1 MALTKVTGQVINTT
15 TDLVVGVTTVGGGIS
30 ATDAY
35 FSGITTLPNTE
46 DSTSTSTGSL
56 IVSGGVG
63 IAKNLS
69 IGGSVSIGGT
79 LTYEDVTNIDSVGL
93 ITARNGVSVTGGN
106 VSVTGGHV
114 HLNDS
119 KILKLGT
126 DTDAQIVHT
135 GAYGSINVSTG
146 YFVNDIAGD
155 WYVRNTAGTE
165 NRIIAKNNGVVEL
178 YNDGEKKVT
187 TSSSGLEIYGTDGGA
202 ATLDLRSD
210 EGTHDADKFRF
221 HVDDGGPLY
230 IRNYTSGS
238 WETNILCAGNGDVE
252 LYYDNAK
259 RLSTTSTGVDV
270 QTPGAATYF
279 RVLGGEGGDAI
290 LRLHADE
297 GDDGPDVWS
306 IFASQSDGKLKIQ
319 NGASGSWE
327 DSINCLGDGA
337 VELFYDNTKRFET
350 NSTGAK
356 FIGNLYADDNSELRL
371 GDSGDL
377 QLFHNSTSGEGRIYN
392 SNAAGL
398 ILISNLIKLKN
409 QANNETMLQATNGGA
424 VELYY
429 DNTLRVSTASAGLN
443 VNLTST
449 DSSGT
454 PDKYLNLYNDNDGAN
469 NMAGLRFAAASAANT
484 DHWIY
489 QKKHGAGNGTDLI
502 VAHGSTERIRF
513 VEGGGFTFNGDT
525 AAANAIDDYEEGTF
539 TPAVTSGLAGGS
551 IAYNSRSG
559 RYTKIGNVVTF
570 TLHMNIASCSLD
582 SGALKFGGLPKT
594 VVDNG
599 HIVGGCYLTM
609 SNGNMGSD
617 KTYRPVY
624 NSTDIEVIT
633 AAGDAFAANS
643 STLNAGNRA
652 FSIHGSYYAA

>member
-202 ATLDLRSD
+202 VTLD
-210 EGTHDADKFRF
+210 
-221 HVDDGGPLY
+221 
-230 IRNYTSGS
+230 
-238 WETNILCAGNGDVE
+238 
-252 LYYDNAK
+252 
-259 RLSTTSTGVDV
+259 
-270 QTPGAATYF
+270 
-279 RVLGGEGGDAI
+279 
-290 LRLHADE
+290 
-297 GDDGPDVWS
+297 
-306 IFASQSDGKLKIQ
+306 
-319 NGASGSWE
+319 
-327 DSINCLGDGA
+327 
-337 VELFYDNTKRFET
+337 
-350 NSTGAK
+350 
-356 FIGNLYADDNSELRL
+356 
-371 GDSGDL
+371 
-377 QLFHNSTSGEGRIYN
+377 
-392 SNAAGL
+392 
-398 ILISNLIKLKN
+398 
-409 QANNETMLQATNGGA
+409 
-424 VELYY
+424 
-429 DNTLRVSTASAGLN
+429 
-443 VNLTST
+443 
-449 DSSGT
+449 
-454 PDKYLNLYNDNDGAN
+454 
-469 NMAGLRFAAASAANT
+469 
-484 DHWIY
+484 
-489 QKKHGAGNGTDLI
+489 
-502 VAHGSTERIRF
+502 
-513 VEGGGFTFNGDT
+513 
-525 AAANAIDDYEEGTF
+525 
-539 TPAVTSGLAGGS
+539 
-551 IAYNSRSG
+551 
-559 RYTKIGNVVTF
+559 
-570 TLHMNIASCSLD
+570 
-582 SGALKFGGLPKT
+582 
-594 VVDNG
+594 
-599 HIVGGCYLTM
+599 
-609 SNGNMGSD
+609 
-617 KTYRPVY
+617 
-624 NSTDIEVIT
+624 
-633 AAGDAFAANS
+633 
-643 STLNAGNRA
+643 
-652 FSIHGSYYAA
+652 

>member
-46 DSTSTSTGSL
+46 DSSSTSTGSL
-56 IVSGGVG
+56 IVAGGVG

-93 ITARNGVSVTGGN
+93 ITARNGVSVTGG
-106 VSVTGGHV
+106 HV

-119 KILKLGT
+119 RILKLGT
-126 DTDAQIVHT
+126 DTDAQLTHT
-135 GAYGSINVSTG
+135 GSYGSFNVGTG
-146 YFVNDIAGD
+146 YLVNDIAGD
-155 WYVRNTAGTE
+155 WYVRNSAGSE

-230 IRNYTSGS
+230 IRNYASGS
-238 WETNILCAGNGDVE
+238 WETNIVCTGDGDVE

-270 QTPGAATYF
+270 QTPGAATYL

-297 GDDGPDVWS
+297 GDDSADVWA
-306 IFASQSDGKLKIQ
+306 IFAAQADGKLKIQ

-350 NSTGAK
+350 TSAGAK
-356 FIGNLYADDNSELRL
+356 FIGNLYGDDNAEVRL

-377 QLFHNSTSGEGRIYN
+377 QLFHNDTTGEGRIYN

-398 ILISNLIKLKN
+398 VLISNLIKLKN

-429 DNTLRVSTASAGLN
+429 DNSLRVSTASAGVN
-443 VNLTST
+443 INLTSGDT
-449 DSSGT
+449 SGT
-454 PDKYLNLYNDNDGAN
+454 PNTYLNLYNDENAAN
-469 NMAGLRFAAASAANT
+469 TMAGLRFMASTGAN

-489 QKKHGAGNGTDLI
+489 QKKHAAGSGTDLI
-502 VAHGSTERIRF
+502 ISHAANERIRF
-513 VEGGGFTFNGDT
+513 VETGGFTFNGDT

-539 TPAVTSGLAGGS
+539 TPSVSSGLSGGS
-551 IAYNSRSG
+551 ISYNSRSG
-559 RYTKIGNVVTF
+559 RYTKIGNTVQF

-582 SGALKFGGLPKT
+582 AGALKFGGLPKT
-594 VVDNG
+594 AVDNG
-599 HIVGGCYLTM
+599 HICGGCYLTM

-617 KTYRPVY
+617 KTYRVVA
-624 NSTDIEVIT
+624 NSTDIEVLT

-652 FSIHGSYYAA
+652 LSIHGSYYA

>member
-35 FSGITTLPNTE
+35 FSGITTLPNTTE
-46 DSTSTSTGSL
+46 STSTTTGSL

-93 ITARNGVSVTGGN
+93 ITARNGVSVTGG
-106 VSVTGGHV
+106 HV

-119 KILKLGT
+119 RILKLGT

-146 YFVNDIAGD
+146 YLVNDIAGD
-155 WYVRNTAGTE
+155 WYVRNSAGSE
-165 NRIIAKNNGVVEL
+165 NRIIAKNDGAVEL
-178 YNDGEKKVT
+178 YNDNTKTFNTESWGNTSHGQILKVLAGE
-187 TSSSGLEIYGTDGGA
+187 GTD
-202 ATLDLRSD
+202 ATLQLIC
-210 EGTHDADKFRF
+210 
-221 HVDDGGPLY
+221 DDGDDNADLWQIFSDASHGGLN
-230 IRNYTSGS
+230 IQNYTSGS
-238 WETNILCAGNGDVE
+238 WETNIVCTGDGDVE

-270 QTPGAATYF
+270 QTPGAATYL

-297 GDDGPDVWS
+297 GDDSADVWA
-306 IFASQSDGKLKIQ
+306 IFAAQADGKLKIQ

-350 NSTGAK
+350 TSAGAK
-356 FIGNLYADDNSELRL
+356 FIGNLYGDDNAEVRL

-377 QLFHNSTSGEGRIYN
+377 QLFHNDTTGEGRIYN

-398 ILISNLIKLKN
+398 VLISNLIKLKN

-429 DNTLRVSTASAGLN
+429 DNSLRVSTASAGVN
-443 VNLTST
+443 INLTSGDT
-449 DSSGT
+449 SGT
-454 PDKYLNLYNDNDGAN
+454 PNTYLNLYNDENAAN
-469 NMAGLRFAAASAANT
+469 TMAGLRFMASTGAN

-489 QKKHGAGNGTDLI
+489 QKKHAAGSGTDLI
-502 VAHGSTERIRF
+502 ISHAANERIRF
-513 VEGGGFTFNGDT
+513 VETGGFTFNGDT

-539 TPAVTSGLAGGS
+539 TPSVSSGLSGGS
-551 IAYNSRSG
+551 ISYNSRSG
-559 RYTKIGNVVTF
+559 RYTKIGNTVQF

-582 SGALKFGGLPKT
+582 AGALKFGGLPKT
-594 VVDNG
+594 AVNNG
-599 HIVGGCYLTM
+599 HICGGCYLTM

-617 KTYRPVY
+617 KTYRVVA
-624 NSTDIEVIT
+624 NSTDIEVLT

-652 FSIHGSYYAA
+652 LSIHGSYYA